1 VSGQV
6 DSIARKSGFISASEI
21 VGVASSTHTLYIIQM
36 ERELLDKVFYSL
48 SYEDIQNIA
57 EEDLGRELTENEIE
71 SVVDE
76 ISNGIDWAGTIS
88 DALLCKFK
96 PVEFDDGIRSIADE

>member
-1 VSGQV
+1 
-6 DSIARKSGFISASEI
+6 
-21 VGVASSTHTLYIIQM
+21 
-36 ERELLDKVFYSL
+36 VFYSL

-76 ISNGIDWAGTIS
+76 ISERIDWTTAIS
-88 DALLCKFK
+88 DVLLDKFQSATEK
-96 PVEFDDGIRSIADE
+96 PKKARKAK

>member
-1 VSGQV
+1 
-6 DSIARKSGFISASEI
+6 
-21 VGVASSTHTLYIIQM
+21 M
-36 ERELLDKVFYSL
+36 ERKLLDKVFYSL

-76 ISNGIDWAGTIS
+76 ISERIDWTAAIS
-88 DALLCKFK
+88 DVLLDKFQLATKK
-96 PVEFDDGIRSIADE
+96 PRKARKTK